1 MIRLYCPFLPALML
15 LSVPASTPLL
25 ASVLHRKQLRPKR
38 TLNRLIWSCTA
49 LNRTTLNRTA
59 SRTAISRAGRITAFS
74 VVIRLQIWIMEA
86 ALRLMLRMSLIE
98 IVIYVLRIGIPDHPS
113 AARTVIPRI
122 YRKVTDRAHLLYHRT
137 FPLFLRR
144 IIKLTAP
151 YPSTR

>member
-25 ASVLHRKQLRPKR
+25 ASVLHQKQLRPKKDSEQAY
-38 TLNRLIWSCTA
+38 LE
-49 LNRTTLNRTA
+49 LNRTA